1 MTRKKTK
8 KPRRK
13 VKYRTITF
21 KVTDRQKKSLLNF
34 CKSRRTTPNKMIKKV
49 LNPFLTNYA
58 GLEVNTQHVS
68 VNQLQLF

>member
-21 KVTDRQKKSLLNF
+21 KVTDRQKRSLVNF

-49 LNPFLTNYA
+49 LNPLLNNYA
-58 GLEVNTQHVS
+58 ALEVNTQQIS

>member
-21 KVTDRQKKSLLNF
+21 KVTDRQKRSLLNF
-34 CKSRRTTPNKMIKKV
+34 CKSRHTTPNKMIKKV
-49 LNPFLTNYA
+49 LNPLLNNYA
-58 GLEVNTQHVS
+58 ALEVNTQQIS

>member
-21 KVTDRQKKSLLNF
+21 KVTDRQKRSLLNF
-34 CKSRRTTPNKMIKKV
+34 CKSRHTTPNKMIKKV
-49 LNPFLTNYA
+49 LNPLLNNYA
-58 GLEVNTQHVS
+58 SLEVNTQQIS

>member
-13 VKYRTITF
+13 VKYKTITF

-34 CKSRRTTPNKMIKKV
+34 CKSRHTTPNKMIKKV
-49 LNPFLTNYA
+49 LNPLLSNYA
-58 GLEVNTQHVS
+58 GLEVNTQHIS